1 MSNTPYVQSLI
12 KQTIDNPRYTR
23 GKEVFDSRATVTILK
38 LEKARKLDNLKEV
51 LAAKVERENI
61 CSNRTIGVDIK
72 KTCADE
78 IAALNREILVLR
90 SELNQINSIL
100 PDKFSEAE
108 HAIVNP
114 PMNGGRKHVINS
126 IKNSKTKYKS
136 HRKNKLSKSHRH
148 SRKLKSRKANA

>member
-12 KQTIDNPRYTR
+12 NQTIDNPRYMR
-23 GKEVFDSRATVTILK
+23 GKEGFTVEHGVTALK
-38 LEKARKLDNLKEV
+38 LAKARKLENLNEV
-51 LAAKVERENI
+51 LAAKVVREHT
-61 CSNRTIGVDIK
+61 CSNRTIVVDIK
-72 KTCADE
+72 KRCADE

-114 PMNGGRKHVINS
+114 PMYGGRKYVINS
-126 IKNSKTKYKS
+126 IKNSKLKYKS

-148 SRKLKSRKANA
+148 SRKLKSRKLKR